1 MPRPHFRHRPPVGF
15 VFSPVAGVS
24 YALCRFAETAAIAAA
39 CNAVVESVQ
48 RVNNVNYY
56 YSDGSFYRENTDGS
70 YEVVVP
76 PAGAIIDNLPEG
88 YETLTLNGVLYYKVD
103 NTIYSLTV
111 DTSGKPVFVVVGQMN
126 A

>member
-1 MPRPHFRHRPPVGF
+1 M
-15 VFSPVAGVS
+15 
-24 YALCRFAETAAIAAA
+24 
-39 CNAVVESVQ
+39 ESVQ